1 MAMFARHIVIQ
12 QRMPQSV
19 MSCGRNAGN
28 GRSLGNGARSREVN
42 RMLRSRDA
50 YVPEEELYVYDQC
63 CENCIFYCD
72 WDEDEENGCKNYDRP
87 DYEKHPAGGWCCDWR
102 GKRP

>member
-1 MAMFARHIVIQ
+1 MFAGRIAIQ
-12 QRMPQSV
+12 PRMLQSV
-19 MSCGRNAGN
+19 ESCGKSVGK
-28 GRSLGNGARSREVN
+28 GRSPVSAVPSQEVS

-63 CENCIFYCD
+63 CENCIYYCN

>member
-1 MAMFARHIVIQ
+1 MFARRIVIQ
-12 QRMPQSV
+12 QRMRQSV
-19 MSCGRNAGN
+19 GLCGRNVGN
-28 GRSLGNGARSREVN
+28 GRNLGNSARDREVS

-63 CENCIFYCD
+63 CENCIYYCN

-87 DYEKHPAGGWCCDWR
+87 EYEKCPICDWCCDWK
-102 GKRP
+102 GKRR